1 MENPR
6 KLTTTTTNPPHVLIF
21 PLPLQGPV
29 NSMLKLAEIFCLH
42 DIHVTFLNT
51 HHVHRRLFTFSDA
64 GDRFAKYPNF
74 RFATLPDGLPE
85 DNPRTGDQIL
95 ELIECIEKVTSPL
108 FREMVTAGAGLQN
121 PVTCLLVDGIF
132 TFAVD
137 VAREIGV
144 PLLYFDT
151 ISPCGLWSYM
161 CVPKLIEAGEL
172 PFRGNDLDS
181 PIKSAPGFGGIL
193 RRRDMPSLCRADD
206 INDPII
212 QLVLKEDQ
220 HLPQAQGLIFNTF
233 LGLEGP
239 ILAQFRDVVCPNV
252 YAVGPL
258 HSHLKTRLAEGGRDK
273 SRDVLYPTS
282 SNSLWR
288 EDERCIEWLD
298 RQVERSVLYVSI
310 GSMAIISRDRLM
322 ELWYGL
328 VNSGTRFLWVQR
340 PGSVMG
346 GRRDGDVPEELIQG
360 TEKRG
365 CIVDWAPQ
373 EKVLAHP
380 SIRGFL
386 THGGWNSTL
395 ESIVEGV
402 PMICWPF
409 FVDQHVNSRFVEE
422 VWKVG
427 LDMKDLYDRG
437 SIERMIRDLMEDK
450 KDEFLKRASEMAY
463 LAKQSIGR
471 SGSSYQDLD
480 RLIEDIRLM
489 RIGS

>member
-1 MENPR
+1 
-6 KLTTTTTNPPHVLIF
+6 
-21 PLPLQGPV
+21 
-29 NSMLKLAEIFCLH
+29 MLKLAEIFCLH
-42 DIHVTFLNT
+42 ATIHVTFLNT
-51 HHVHRRLFTFSDA
+51 HHVHRRLLTFSDA
-64 GDRFAKYPNF
+64 GDRFSKYPNF

-95 ELIECIEKVTSPL
+95 ELIECIEKFTSPL
-108 FREMVTAGAGLQN
+108 FREMLTAGAAGLQS
-121 PVTCLLVDGIF
+121 PVTYLLVDGIF

-172 PFRGNDLDS
+172 PFPGNDLDS
-181 PIKSAPGFGGIL
+181 PINSAPGFGGIL
-193 RRRDMPSLCRADD
+193 RRRDMPSLCRAND

-212 QLVLKEDQ
+212 QLVLKEDK

-239 ILAQFRDVVCPNV
+239 ILAQFRDVVCPNI

-258 HSHLKTRLAEGGRDK
+258 HSHLKTRLAEDGRDK
-273 SRDVLYPTS
+273 SWDVLQPPA

-310 GSMAIISRDRLM
+310 GSMAVISRDRLM

-340 PGSVMG
+340 PGSVLGG
-346 GRRDGDVPEELIQG
+346 GRDGEDVPEELIQG
-360 TEKRG
+360 TKKRG

-373 EKVLAHP
+373 EKVLAH
-380 SIRGFL
+380 SSVGGFL

-402 PMICWPF
+402 PMICWPY
-409 FVDQHVNSRFVEE
+409 FVDQHVNSRFVGE

-450 KDEFLKRASEMAY
+450 KDEFSKRASEMAY
-463 LAKQSIGR
+463 LAKQSVGR

-489 RIGS
+489 RI